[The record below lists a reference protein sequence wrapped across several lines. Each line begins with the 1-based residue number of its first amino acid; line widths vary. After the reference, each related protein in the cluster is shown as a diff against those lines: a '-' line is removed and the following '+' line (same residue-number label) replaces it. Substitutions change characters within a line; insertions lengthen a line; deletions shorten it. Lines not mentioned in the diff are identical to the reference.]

1 VNKEKA
7 FVISLSLQILA
18 GLTSAF
24 LSSLLIYFKQKEL
37 LHIVV
42 VLFSVLAIYFLTYL
56 LRKKHIYFSTF
67 SRTISLIF
75 ILLICWLG
83 PQLIYQIRPYTF
95 YISGFAIGG
104 IVLFAL
110 SANILRSS
118 KSLSFPWDFGTFL
131 IAFTTGYFIP
141 WVLLQC
147 LIFGLSL
154 IVILLFLFSS
164 QFNRSFKVVTVFS
177 LFAVGITF
185 WWFSKPLI
193 FHEEQINYE
202 DKILFSANTQYHQVV
217 ITQWQ
222 KDHWIFMDKLKNV
235 SSIDDYLFYEPMA
248 HSVFRIEENLNNV
261 LIIGGENGCL
271 LREVLKHEDVHSID
285 VISYDTLLRNLGEEL
300 SYFTRMNLD
309 SYRHEKIQ
317 ILHENLI
324 EFVSN
329 TNRKYTAIF
338 IDLPDPRSI
347 ETNQYYTLEF
357 YERIKIILA
366 ENGVVIT
373 QAGSPYF
380 ATQAYFSIGET
391 IKKAGFNILPLHNQ
405 ILTLGEWGWYVC
417 STKLGKTL
425 MKKRLLE
432 RENSDIETKWFNEEA
447 AKLVSSFGKTH
458 NDTLNVGI
466 NTLENP
472 LVYQYYLKGNWELK

>member
-1 VNKEKA
+1 MTVASN
-7 FVISLSLQILA
+7 ILSDRKSIIFPWNY
-18 GLTSAF
+18 SAF
-24 LSSLLIYFKQKEL
+24 LSAF
-37 LHIVV
+37 IV
-42 VLFSVLAIYFLTYL
+42 
-56 LRKKHIYFSTF
+56 
-67 SRTISLIF
+67 
-75 ILLICWLG
+75 
-83 PQLIYQIRPYTF
+83 
-95 YISGFAIGG
+95 
-104 IVLFAL
+104 
-110 SANILRSS
+110 
-118 KSLSFPWDFGTFL
+118 
-131 IAFTTGYFIP
+131 GYFIP
-141 WVLLQC
+141 WPILQY
-147 LIFGLSL
+147 LIWGLSFVVSL
-154 IVILLFLFSS
+154 IYIFQVNFSY
-164 QFNRSFKVVTVFS
+164 KLVAIGS
-177 LFAVGITF
+177 LALVCIIF

-202 DKILFSANTQYHQVV
+202 DKVLFSVSTQYHQVV

-222 KDHWIFMDKLKNV
+222 KDHWMFMDKLKNV

-271 LREVLKHEDVHSID
+271 IREVLKHENAHNID

-300 SYFTRMNLD
+300 SYYTRMNQD
-309 SYRHEKIQ
+309 SYRNEKVQ
-317 ILHENLI
+317 ILHEDLI
-324 EFVSN
+324 HFVSN
-329 TNRKYTAIF
+329 TNSKYNAIF

-347 ETNQYYTLEF
+347 ETNQFYTLEF
-357 YERIKIILA
+357 YERIKMILA

-417 STKLGKTL
+417 STKLDKDL

-432 RENSDIETKWFNEEA
+432 RENSGIETKWFNEEA
-447 AKLVSSFGKTH
+447 AMLVSAFGKTY

-472 LVYQYYLKGNWELK
+472 LVYQYYLKGNWALK